1 MINGVE
7 RVEIEVIKKTLAKYG
22 FYSFKKEPFLYVQ
35 NNEFGISFTLKDN
48 LYGELTRAFIPSSLE
63 ELEDFLG
70 KYSWFKK
77 YGQKYQIEIKLS
89 DYKSKNPQIK
99 FIKDSKEYTLDD
111 LIKLSNEINSEKDNA
126 ERKKEEI
133 YIKKLKRTLFLLIEV
148 IKEKIKIQE
157 DSYQNLLRLKQE
169 YHQKYN
175 HFVEIKK
182 EYSKEKKADF
192 LSEET
197 IEKNTDFTS
206 KIEKKII
213 DINKTKNKKELE
225 NQIDNLISFIKELE
239 TNKNLITN
247 KYELIKLPL
256 ELEKITK
263 KIEIIEKASRKKR
276 GFFAKKENIDIEL
289 KEIDEKSMTKQIVS
303 YENYE
308 KNELERLEE
317 KYAMIPELDRRTI
330 GDFLIEFDN
339 LKIKEPDF
347 QEKQE
352 EKELSYEEVM
362 TNLEESFEKRTL
374 EEKKVLTMYH
384 SFLRKIILDE
394 KLTYTKD
401 LEDFIN
407 HLENPNNILF
417 KLKYFKKIETITPE
431 KCLTSLKNEAKKILE
446 ISPDILKG
454 DINVFFKDNKIIKA
468 SNFLAA
474 SNKRML
480 APAQYQGEND
490 TNYIAL
496 LKKNSKVYFIPN
508 EITYDIENDEILI
521 QKNNQPFF
529 LIDLKKNNF
538 KYSSSDIIKIVR
550 YQNKMICENKITIV
564 TDLVSTKIDQYKNI
578 IIEGKD

>member
-7 RVEIEVIKKTLAKYG
+7 IVEIEAVKKTFAKYG
-22 FYSFKKEPFLYVQ
+22 FHSFKKEPFLYVQ
-35 NNEFGISFTLKDN
+35 NKEIGVSFTYKDN
-48 LYGELTRAFIPSSLE
+48 LYGELTRVFIPKNME

-197 IEKNTDFTS
+197 LEKIPDFTS
-206 KIEKKII
+206 KIEKMLI

>member
-197 IEKNTDFTS
+197 LEKIPDFTS
-206 KIEKKII
+206 KIEKMLI

-431 KCLTSLKNEAKKILE
+431 KCLISLKNEAKKILE

>member
-77 YGQKYQIEIKLS
+77 CAQKYQIEIKLS

-197 IEKNTDFTS
+197 LEKIPDFTS
-206 KIEKKII
+206 KIEKMLI

-431 KCLTSLKNEAKKILE
+431 KCLISLKNEAKKILE

>member
-197 IEKNTDFTS
+197 IEKIPDFTS
-206 KIEKKII
+206 KIEKMLI

>member
-7 RVEIEVIKKTLAKYG
+7 TVEIEVIKKTLTKYG
-22 FYSFKKEPFLYVQ
+22 SYSFKKEPFLYVK
-35 NNEFGISFTLKDN
+35 NNELGISFTFKDN
-48 LYGELTRAFIPSSLE
+48 LYGELTRIFIPSSVE

-70 KYSWFKK
+70 KYSWYKK
-77 YGQKYQIEIKLS
+77 NGQKYHVEIKLS
-89 DYKSKNPQIK
+89 DYKIKNPKIQ
-99 FIKDSKEYTLDD
+99 FTKDNVEYALED
-111 LIKLSNEINSEKDNA
+111 LIKLSNGIYSEKENA

-133 YIKKLKRTLFLLIEV
+133 YIRKLKRTLFLLIEV
-148 IKEKIKIQE
+148 IKEKVKVQE
-157 DSYQNLLRLKQE
+157 DTYQNFLKLKQE

-175 HFVEIKK
+175 QYLQVKK
-182 EYSKEKKADF
+182 DYYKLKKVDF
-192 LSEET
+192 LPEEPA
-197 IEKNTDFTS
+197 EKLPDLSS
-206 KIEKKII
+206 KIAEITAE
-213 DINKTKNKKELE
+213 INQTENKEALE
-225 NQIDNLISFIKELE
+225 HQIDTLLSFIKELE
-239 TNKNLITN
+239 TSKNLINN

-256 ELEKITK
+256 ELEKVTK
-263 KIEIIEKASRKKR
+263 KTEIIERASKKKR
-276 GFFAKKENIDIEL
+276 GLFAKKENIDDEL
-289 KEIDEKSMTKQIVS
+289 KEVEEKSIVKQIVS

-317 KYAMIPELDRRTI
+317 KYAMIPELDKRTI

-352 EKELSYEEVM
+352 EKVLSYEEVM
-362 TNLEESFEKRTL
+362 TFLEEDFEKRTL

-394 KLTYTKD
+394 KLTYTKE

-417 KLKYFKKIETITPE
+417 KLKYFKKIETVTPE

-454 DINVFFKDNKIIKA
+454 DINVFFKDNKMIRA
-468 SNFLAA
+468 SIFLAA

-480 APAQYQGEND
+480 APTQYQGEND

-529 LIDLKKNNF
+529 LIDLKKNNI
-538 KYSSSDIIKIVR
+538 KYSNSDIIKIVR
-550 YQNKMICENKITIV
+550 YQNEMTCENKTTIV
-564 TDLVSTKIDQYKNI
+564 TDLISTKVDQYKNI